1 MTLKGSNPEEW
12 IEEMAT
18 IKEVKKELR
27 HREWAEEIAE
37 CQSSG
42 MKIRNWCQM
51 KGISCNT
58 YYRRLQIVRTELLA
72 QTEQSMQQIVP
83 LSSAMAL
90 QSSAPE
96 PVLEASAAYEKIMIR
111 KNGIEIELPQE
122 VSEQMLLALL
132 RGLREC

>member
-1 MTLKGSNPEEW
+1 
-12 IEEMAT
+12 
-18 IKEVKKELR
+18 
-27 HREWAEEIAE
+27 
-37 CQSSG
+37 

-83 LSSAMAL
+83 LSSAMAM

-96 PVLEASAAYEKIMIR
+96 LVLEASAACEKIMIR

-122 VSEQMLLALL
+122 ISEQMLLTLL